1 VLLSI
6 CGIVKFTV
14 MQYGQKANFD
24 NKVVQWALKNVRRS
38 VCVCVCL
45 FAMWVLRTNECLFA
59 GYTQNL
65 AKD

>member
-1 VLLSI
+1 
-6 CGIVKFTV
+6 

-38 VCVCVCL
+38 VFVCLFVCL
-45 FAMWVLRTNECLFA
+45 FAMWVLRTNGCLFA